1 MNNVKLPDG
10 VQIKDPEKALQA
22 ILNICRDVAISGKAG
37 ATNLAA
43 VRCSVDGLTL
53 GHFYELWDALG
64 EDVCKAI
71 EDIREQKFNG

>member
-22 ILNICRDVAISGKAG
+22 ILNICRDAAVSGRAG

-43 VRCSVDGLTL
+43 VRCNVDGLTL
-53 GHFYELWDALG
+53 GHFYELWGALG

-71 EDIREQKFNG
+71 EDIRDQKFNG